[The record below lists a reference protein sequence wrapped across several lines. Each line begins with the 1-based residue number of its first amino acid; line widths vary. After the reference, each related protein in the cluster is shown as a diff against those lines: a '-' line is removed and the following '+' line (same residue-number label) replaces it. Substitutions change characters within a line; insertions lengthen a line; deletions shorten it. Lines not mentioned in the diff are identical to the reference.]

1 MIFVGFF
8 FFFFGRVFICLVVYW
23 FFYGNSVLVFVFDL
37 TIERWV
43 LLKF

>member
-1 MIFVGFF
+1 MIFVDFF
-8 FFFFGRVFICLVVYW
+8 FWGALDVCFIYLVVYW
-23 FFYGNSVLVFVFDL
+23 FFYGNSVLVVFDL